1 MTLYYDVHGQGPNVV
16 LLHGW
21 GLHGGVWGEV
31 TNALSGHSR
40 VMVPDF
46 PGHGR
51 SREFVP
57 HAYTLEVF
65 AEEVKRILPGPAVW
79 VGWSL
84 GALVTLSAALHF
96 PDSVTKIVLVGATPK
111 FARTADWPYATRS
124 EVLNQFAHDLE
135 HDYIPT
141 LTRFLSLQVSTED
154 DRAVVRRLREE
165 LFRYGEPPAAALRAG
180 LRLLMEADHRS
191 AISAIDVPT
200 LIIHGERDQLV
211 PVGAAR
217 FVATQVKQARLE
229 IIPRAGHAPFL
240 THQSLFVDKLKD
252 FIHG

>member
-1 MTLYYDVHGQGPNVV
+1 MTLYNIVHGQGPSVV

-21 GLHGGVWGEV
+21 GLHGGVWNDV
-31 TNALSGHSR
+31 TSALSAHGR
-40 VMVPDF
+40 IIVPDF

-57 HAYTLEVF
+57 RAYTSAIF
-65 AEEVKRILPGPAVW
+65 AEEIKRLLAGPAVW

-84 GALVTLSAALHF
+84 GALVTISAAQLF
-96 PDSVTKIVLVGATPK
+96 PDFVTKIALVGATPK

-135 HDYIPT
+135 NDYVPT
-141 LTRFLSLQVSTED
+141 LTRFLSLQVSKED
-154 DRAVVRRLREE
+154 DRTVLRQLRET
-165 LFRYGEPPAAALRAG
+165 LFRYGEPSATALLAG
-180 LRLLMEADHRS
+180 LKLLMEEDHRL
-191 AISAIDVPT
+191 AIPTIDVPT

-217 FVATQVKQARLE
+217 FMATQMKQARIE
-229 IIPRAGHAPFL
+229 IFPRAGHAPFL
-240 THQSLFVDKLKD
+240 THNSLFVERLKD
-252 FIHG
+252 FIHD